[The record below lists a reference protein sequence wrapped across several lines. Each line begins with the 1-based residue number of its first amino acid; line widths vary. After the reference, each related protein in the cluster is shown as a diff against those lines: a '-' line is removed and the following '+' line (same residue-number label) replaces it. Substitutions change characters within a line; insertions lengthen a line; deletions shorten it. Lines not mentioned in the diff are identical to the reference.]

1 MVIESFLEGRDR
13 GGGPPLRRTEA
24 RRGPEHSSARESWP
38 GVNALKEAETPLLH

>member
-24 RRGPEHSSARESWP
+24 RRGPEHSSAREPWP